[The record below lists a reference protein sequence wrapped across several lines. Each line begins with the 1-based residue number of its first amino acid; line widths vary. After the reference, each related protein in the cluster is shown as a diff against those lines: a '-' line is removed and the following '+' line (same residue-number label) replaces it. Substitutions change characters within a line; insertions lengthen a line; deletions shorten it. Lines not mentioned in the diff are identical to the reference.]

1 MVIFQW
7 ETSGSIQ
14 GPKKSAA
21 AQMMMMMH
29 DGREPGE
36 NKQLIES
43 KLGSSAGR
51 GVRVVVSWNSFISTQ
66 TGVRL
71 AR

>member
-1 MVIFQW
+1 MGNTRINPGP
-7 ETSGSIQ
+7 EEDCGS
-14 GPKKSAA
+14 ANDEDDED
-21 AQMMMMMH
+21 
-29 DGREPGE
+29 DGREPGG
-36 NKQLIES
+36 NKQLIQS

-66 TGVRL
+66 KGVRL

>member
-1 MVIFQW
+1 MGNIRINPGP
-7 ETSGSIQ
+7 EEDCGS
-14 GPKKSAA
+14 ANDD
-21 AQMMMMMH
+21 

-66 TGVRL
+66 KGVRL